1 MPIKTFNLLGIQLH
15 NVSYSEILNT
25 IQRTIQNQSQI
36 IISYAN
42 LNSINLSYTNEG
54 IKNLFPKFDIVHP
67 DGFGVYLGLKILFG
81 KESPANRMNGS
92 DLYES
97 LIQYGREHD
106 YNFFFFG
113 DEDITLNLIKSNWPE
128 LNVVGTQNG
137 FNFDDS
143 SLITKINQSNADI
156 LIVGLGTPKQEKW
169 IVQNRKSI
177 NSKAIIAVGDGIKV
191 FSGTKRRGPKIIQQL
206 GFEWAIRLFFEPN
219 RLWKRYFI
227 GIPLFIFRVIKFKFM
242 NTKNG

>member
-92 DLYES
+92 DLYGS
-97 LIQYGREHD
+97 LIQYGREHN